1 MSLRKNNQSRTDAIA
16 DLMLIFL
23 QRYGYQQSEAQE
35 DDYYIRDLLCDLM
48 HRLGPRSMR
57 NCDNEHPQCKSTT
70 VSFKMT
76 LAPPNT
82 LHASACKHVKAQM
95 YMVAHQLV

>member
-48 HRLGPRSMR
+48 HF
-57 NCDNEHPQCKSTT
+57 CDEYAIDFENQLRIAEI
-70 VSFKMT
+70 F
-76 LAPPNT
+76 
-82 LHASACKHVKAQM
+82 
-95 YMVAHQLV
+95 YDEEIREEVANDKNRR